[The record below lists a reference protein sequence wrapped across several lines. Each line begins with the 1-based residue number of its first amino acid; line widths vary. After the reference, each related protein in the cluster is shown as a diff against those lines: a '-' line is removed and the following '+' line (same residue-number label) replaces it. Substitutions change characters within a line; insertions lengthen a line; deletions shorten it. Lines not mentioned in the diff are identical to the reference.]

1 MSLETHMGIVDLLAA
16 AASTR
21 IQATPLSQAI
31 MCAQDAEDP
40 LGIEEVLE
48 HHHGIIS
55 EADKGTSPLETWP
68 HLKLEPLLCQRT
80 ALANMSAAGGS

>member
-31 MCAQDAEDP
+31 MCE
-40 LGIEEVLE
+40 
-48 HHHGIIS
+48 
-55 EADKGTSPLETWP
+55 
-68 HLKLEPLLCQRT
+68 LCQRT